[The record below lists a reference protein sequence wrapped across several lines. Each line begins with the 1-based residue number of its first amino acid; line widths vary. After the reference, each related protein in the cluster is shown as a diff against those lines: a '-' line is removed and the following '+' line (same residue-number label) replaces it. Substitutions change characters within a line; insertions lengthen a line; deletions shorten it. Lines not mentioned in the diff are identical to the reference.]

1 MALKD
6 LINYFVKT
14 DSIDLH
20 LSRYKS
26 NIKKEN
32 NNENYYFFFRK
43 LGIIFL

>member
-6 LINYFVKT
+6 LINYSKNT
-14 DSIDLH
+14 DPIELH
-20 LSRYKS
+20 LTRYKS

-43 LGIIFL
+43 LDIIFL